1 MLLARASLG
10 SRSTMVRRL
19 ARARTL
25 FAAPI
30 PWSSEKSIAS
40 GACLAYV
47 CGRAEGVRREV
58 GVVLAGPGRA
68 LGEIRAVVRKGPR
81 PSGRGVSQA
90 VSQAD
95 RSPPRT
101 LPSLPKSNASMRVNA

>member
-1 MLLARASLG
+1 
-10 SRSTMVRRL
+10 MVRRL

-68 LGEIRAVVRKGPR
+68 LGEIRAVVRKGPAERRR